1 MGDTKRASLYRIV
14 FLVLSF
20 TFIIILS
27 INLIRNFGSNV
38 SSVSF
43 QSFLQYMTTCPQIN
57 ISNIV
62 NLSIG
67 GDWGPFDFLRNF
79 LNSICA
85 IISFALWVAVQLI
98 NCLSYIF
105 YFVRFIFV

>member
-1 MGDTKRASLYRIV
+1 MGNTKRASLFRIV
-14 FLVLSF
+14 FLVLSLI
-20 TFIIILS
+20 FITILS
-27 INLIRNFGSNV
+27 INLIRSFGSNA

-43 QSFLQYMTTCPQIN
+43 HSFLQYMTTCPQIN

-79 LNSICA
+79 LNSLSA
-85 IISFALWVAVQLI
+85 ILSFALWVAVQLI
-98 NCLSYIF
+98 NCLTYIF